1 MEPKNWT
8 DKTRFEALL
17 NELYNS
23 KEEPKWRYLV
33 FQYVSRYQEEYYFD
47 CLENTFVFLEEEFKD
62 NKVRELFQAELEEL
76 QEEVTDARG
85 EYCLSL
91 NEIAE
96 VVNRLLNTEPLAKND
111 VQQMINHIWEAY
123 SCNLKPVLFVNRED
137 QVLSQLVKESIEFT
151 FSLS

>member
-1 MEPKNWT
+1 MKTKNWT
-8 DKTRFEALL
+8 KKTKFETLL

-47 CLENTFVFLEEEFKD
+47 CLENAFVFLEEEFKD
-62 NKVRELFQAELEEL
+62 NKVRELLEKELKEL
-76 QEEVTDARG
+76 QQEVTDARG
-85 EYCLSL
+85 EYCFSL

-96 VVNRLLNTEPLAKND
+96 VVNRLLNTEPFTKDAI
-111 VQQMINHIWEAY
+111 QQMINHIWEAY

-137 QVLSQLVKESIEFT
+137 EVLTQLITESI
-151 FSLS
+151 